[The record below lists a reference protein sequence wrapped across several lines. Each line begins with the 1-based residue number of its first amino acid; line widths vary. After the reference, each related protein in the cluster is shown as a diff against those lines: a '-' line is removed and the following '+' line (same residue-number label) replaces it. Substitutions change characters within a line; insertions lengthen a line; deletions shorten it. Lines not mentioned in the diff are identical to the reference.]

1 MGTAKKPK
9 QIPQNQLFTPRD
21 KLTGERYR
29 MKLSI
34 RVRAELSD
42 RGLGYRGTVQDR
54 LTGKRWKVYG
64 ASCGLPH
71 CQCDAVVVEV
81 K

>member
-1 MGTAKKPK
+1 MATARKPK

-21 KLTGERYR
+21 KFTGERYR
-29 MKLSI
+29 MKLSVED
-34 RVRAELSD
+34 RWLPS
-42 RGLGYRGTVQDR
+42 RGLGCRGTVTDL

-64 ASCGLPH
+64 ASCGLPN